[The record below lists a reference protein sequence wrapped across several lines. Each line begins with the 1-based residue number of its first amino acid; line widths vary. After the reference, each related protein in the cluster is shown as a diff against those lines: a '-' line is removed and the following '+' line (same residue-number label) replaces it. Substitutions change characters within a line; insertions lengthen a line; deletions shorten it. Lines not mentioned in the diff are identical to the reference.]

1 MNKKLLEMLNAV
13 NKQRDNVRELFDA
26 GKIDEAREAK
36 NKLKDMQADF
46 EKEINKDANSD
57 ILDDLDDTVITPAGV
72 QQPKALNANDE
83 TKMFLN
89 AVKHNFANDK
99 TYPRPSI
106 EEDGGVL
113 IPKDISIKIEKYRDS
128 KFSLDTLV
136 SHETTDTSTGSRV
149 VMDKANIEGFVNLDE
164 EDEIAQIDNM
174 KFSTV
179 KYNIHDFAGFM
190 PVHNNLLADAGS
202 DVQLEK
208 EIIAWFGD
216 YSRVT
221 HNKEIMKK
229 LREGKTEQGQ
239 QEPTYKV
246 INGMTDIGTIVN
258 VTLGSTYKD
267 DSVIITND
275 FGIDIMSQW
284 KDANGR
290 SLLQPMPN
298 EPKQNRLCFGNVI
311 IPVKTINTKDLPNI
325 TDKGKEYAPFIAGS
339 LTDAIRIYDRKR
351 MTMDSSR
358 EASIGKFNAYSKNM
372 TLFRAIERFDTVLRD
387 TDSYVLG
394 RFGKELTAEILAA
407 AKNVKPAKPAA

>member
-1 MNKKLLEMLNAV
+1 MNKKLLELLDSINEKKALAISLA
-13 NKQRDNVRELFDA
+13 NE
-26 GKIDEAREAK
+26 GKIEEAK
-36 NKLKDMQADF
+36 AAKAELQAMQDKFDILKDMED
-46 EKEINKDANSD
+46 DAPAPKNSK
-57 ILDDLDDTVITPAGV
+57 PANH
-72 QQPKALNANDE
+72 QPENE
-83 TKMFLN
+83 TKAFLN
-89 AVKHNFANDK
+89 AVKHHFTNDGS
-99 TYPRPSI
+99 YPRSSVD
-106 EEDGGVL
+106 EDGGYL
-113 IPKDISIKIEKYRDS
+113 IPEDVSTKIEKYRDS
-128 KFSLDTLV
+128 KFSLDALV

-149 VMDKANIEGFVNLDE
+149 VMDKANIAGFVNLDE
-164 EDEIAQIDNM
+164 EDEIAQIENM
-174 KFSTV
+174 KYSTV

-325 TDKGKEYAPFIAGS
+325 TENGKEYAPFIAGS
-339 LTDAIRIYDRKR
+339 LADAIRVYDRKR
-351 MTMDSSR
+351 MSMDSSR
-358 EASIGKFNAYSKNM
+358 EASIGKFNAYGKNM

-394 RFGKELTAEILAA
+394 KFGHELTAEILAA

>member
-1 MNKKLLEMLNAV
+1 MNKKLLELLDSINEKKTLV
-13 NKQRDNVRELFDA
+13 KNLVDE
-26 GKIDEAREAK
+26 GKIEEAK
-36 NKLKDMQADF
+36 TAKAELKEMQDKFDILKDM
-46 EKEINKDANSD
+46 
-57 ILDDLDDTVITPAGV
+57 DDTEPA
-72 QQPKALNANDE
+72 PKNPKPANHHPENE
-83 TKMFLN
+83 TKAFLN
-89 AVKHNFANDK
+89 AVKHHFTNDGS
-99 TYPRPSI
+99 YPRSSI
-106 EEDGGVL
+106 DEDGGYL
-113 IPKDISIKIEKYRDS
+113 IPADVSTKIEKYRDS

-284 KDANGR
+284 EDANGR

-339 LTDAIRIYDRKR
+339 LADAIRIYDRKR
-351 MTMDSSR
+351 MSMDSSR
-358 EASIGKFNAYSKNM
+358 EASIGKFNAYGKNM
-372 TLFRAIERFDTVLRD
+372 TLFRSIERFDTVLRD

>member
-1 MNKKLLEMLNAV
+1 MNKKLLEMLNSI
-13 NKQRDNVRELFDA
+13 NEQKENVRKLFDA

-36 NKLKDMQADF
+36 NKLKDMQAEF
-46 EKEINKDANSD
+46 EKEVNKDANSD
-57 ILDDLDDTVITPAGV
+57 ILDDLDDTIITPAGV

-83 TKMFLN
+83 TKAFLN
-89 AVKHNFANDK
+89 AARHNFAND
-99 TYPRPSI
+99 TSYPRSSVD
-106 EEDGGVL
+106 EDGGVL
-113 IPKDISIKIEKYRDS
+113 IPKDISTKIEKYRDS
-128 KFSLDTLV
+128 KFSFDTLV

-149 VMDKANIEGFVNLDE
+149 VRDKTNIEGFVNLDE
-164 EDEIAQIDNM
+164 EDEIAQIENM
-174 KFSTV
+174 KYSTV

-208 EIIAWFGD
+208 EIIEWFGD

-229 LREGKTEQGQ
+229 LKEGKTEQGQ

-246 INGMTDIGTIVN
+246 INDMTDIGTIVN
-258 VTLGSTYKD
+258 VTLGSTYKE

-275 FGIDIMSQW
+275 FGLDIMSQW
-284 KDANGR
+284 QDSTGR

-339 LTDAIRIYDRKR
+339 LADAIRIYDRKR
-351 MTMDSSR
+351 MSMDSSKV
-358 EASIGKFNAYSKNM
+358 ASIGKFNAFGKNM
-372 TLFRAIERFDTVLRD
+372 TLFRGIERFDTVLRD

-407 AKNVKPAKPAA
+407 AKNVKPAA

>member
-1 MNKKLLEMLNAV
+1 MNKKLLELLDSINEKKALV
-13 NKQRDNVRELFDA
+13 KNLVDE
-26 GKIDEAREAK
+26 GKIEEAK
-36 NKLKDMQADF
+36 TAKAELQTMQDKFDILKDMED
-46 EKEINKDANSD
+46 E
-57 ILDDLDDTVITPAGV
+57 TPAPKNPKPANH
-72 QQPKALNANDE
+72 QPENE
-83 TKMFLN
+83 TKAFLN
-89 AVKHNFANDK
+89 AVKRHFTNDGS
-99 TYPRPSI
+99 YPRSSVD
-106 EEDGGVL
+106 EDGGYL
-113 IPKDISIKIEKYRDS
+113 IPEDVSTKIEKYRDS

-208 EIIAWFGD
+208 EIVAWFGD

-325 TDKGKEYAPFIAGS
+325 TENGKEYAPFIAGS
-339 LTDAIRIYDRKR
+339 LADAIRIYDRKR
-351 MTMDSSR
+351 MSMDSSR

-372 TLFRAIERFDTVLRD
+372 TLFRSIERFDTVLRD